1 MGSDKNIT
9 KIRQSK
15 WVQTKFKA
23 H

>member
-15 WVQTKFKA
+15 WVQTKYKA